1 MKKISLIFLVLLSFN
16 LYGND
21 SLFISANNDYANKN
35 YLSASEKYENIL
47 SYNLESV
54 ELYYNLGNS
63 YFKLDEIHKAIYN
76 YEKALIIDQDFTEA
90 KENIELSKLKLID
103 KIDEMPELFFISI
116 YKEIQNIFSLKIWVF
131 ITLISIWL
139 SVIILIF
146 NKFKKNKNNL
156 TYLLLI
162 ISFLLLFLTNSIYN
176 NNKNIRAAIIYSPVI
191 EVMSAPSEE
200 STKLFN
206 LHIGTKVN
214 INDQIENWVNI
225 KLTNGKKGWVA
236 INHLKEI

>member
-21 SLFISANNDYANKN
+21 SLFINANNDYANKN

-146 NKFKKNKNNL
+146 NKIKKNKNNL

-225 KLTNGKKGWVA
+225 KLTNGKKGWVLVE
-236 INHLKEI
+236 NLKEL

>member
-90 KENIELSKLKLID
+90 KENIKLSKLLSLI
-103 KIDEMPELFFISI
+103 
-116 YKEIQNIFSLKIWVF
+116 
-131 ITLISIWL
+131 
-139 SVIILIF
+139 
-146 NKFKKNKNNL
+146 
-156 TYLLLI
+156 
-162 ISFLLLFLTNSIYN
+162 
-176 NNKNIRAAIIYSPVI
+176 
-191 EVMSAPSEE
+191 
-200 STKLFN
+200 
-206 LHIGTKVN
+206 HI
-214 INDQIENWVNI
+214 
-225 KLTNGKKGWVA
+225 
-236 INHLKEI
+236 

>member
-116 YKEIQNIFSLKIWVF
+116 YKGFFRPIFCLDTLNLEVIGFSLF
-131 ITLISIWL
+131 SYSL
-139 SVIILIF
+139 
-146 NKFKKNKNNL
+146 
-156 TYLLLI
+156 YLWI
-162 ISFLLLFLTNSIYN
+162 
-176 NNKNIRAAIIYSPVI
+176 
-191 EVMSAPSEE
+191 
-200 STKLFN
+200 
-206 LHIGTKVN
+206 
-214 INDQIENWVNI
+214 
-225 KLTNGKKGWVA
+225 
-236 INHLKEI
+236 